1 MTGAAAPFILVS
13 SVDAKSPLPRSGA
26 LPLARRQ
33 RSLARRS
40 VMAVHSVDED
50 RYRRAKK
57 RVEDL
62 KGFYTHVAIY
72 LIVNTGLFLINALTS
87 DTWWFYWP
95 MIGWGIGLAAHA
107 VALFS
112 EGRFGRAWEERKM
125 RELMDD
131 DRL

>member
-1 MTGAAAPFILVS
+1 MGATPVN
-13 SVDAKSPLPRSGA
+13 
-26 LPLARRQ
+26 
-33 RSLARRS
+33 
-40 VMAVHSVDED
+40 ED
-50 RYRRAKK
+50 RYLRAKK

-62 KGFYTHVAIY
+62 KGFYTHLAVY
-72 LIVNTGLFLINALTS
+72 LVVNAGLFLINFVTS

-107 VALFS
+107 VSVFYA
-112 EGRFGRAWEERKM
+112 EGRLGRDWEERKM